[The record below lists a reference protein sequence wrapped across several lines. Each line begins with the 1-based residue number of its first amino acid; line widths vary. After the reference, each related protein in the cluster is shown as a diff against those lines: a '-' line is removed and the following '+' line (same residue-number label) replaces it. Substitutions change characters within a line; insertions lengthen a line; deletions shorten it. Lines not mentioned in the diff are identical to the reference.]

1 MITMFAI
8 NKAAVGLEKIN
19 LSGWPMHLCLESIE
33 ETVVEGIIKILHSI
47 ACAISRATDDCHVKK
62 PTYL

>member
-1 MITMFAI
+1 MITMFEI

-19 LSGWPMHLCLESIE
+19 MSGWPMHLCLESIE
-33 ETVVEGIIKILHSI
+33 ETVVEGIIKISHSVV
-47 ACAISRATDDCHVKK
+47 CPISRATDDCHVEK

>member
-1 MITMFAI
+1 MITRFEI
-8 NKAAVGLEKIN
+8 NKVAVGLEKIN

-33 ETVVEGIIKILHSI
+33 ETVGEGIIKISHCS
-47 ACAISRATDDCHVKK
+47 ISRATNDCHVEK

>member
-33 ETVVEGIIKILHSI
+33 ETVVEGIIKISHSI